1 MSDAGPPPDDPVAPL
16 TFALPPFHETQPA
29 RDPYHPD
36 RVRAIVTYGLLAMIA
51 TFLLVLSIE
60 TMRGILS
67 PTEFA
72 EIVGPVIVGTA
83 AGVFGYY
90 FNPERR
96 G

>member
-1 MSDAGPPPDDPVAPL
+1 MSDAGPPPDDPIGPSPL
-16 TFALPPFHETQPA
+16 AVPPYRDIQPA

-36 RVRAIVTYGLLAMIA
+36 TVRAIVTYGLLAMIA
-51 TFLLVLSIE
+51 TFLFVLAIE
-60 TMRGILS
+60 TVRGILS